1 MNEGFLNSKM
11 ADVCLSLGSS
21 LRVTPAAD
29 MPSLVAERNKKLV
42 IVNLQRTPLDSMAYL
57 CIHALCD
64 TVMEKLA
71 EKLELTI
78 PKFTLT
84 RRVKI

>member
-1 MNEGFLNSKM
+1 MKDGFDNSKK

-29 MPSLVAERNKKLV
+29 MPAMVGERNKKLV
-42 IVNLQRTPLDSMAYL
+42 IVNLQKTPLDSIAFL
-57 CIHALCD
+57 CIHAFCD

-71 EKLELTI
+71 KKLELTI
-78 PKFTLT
+78 PKFILI
-84 RRVKI
+84 RRI